1 MQERVVRVQGR
12 LEAVDGEVERFVAAS
27 GLTCPPGCGAC
38 CLSPDVE
45 ATVVELAPMA
55 AALVAAGRAEAT
67 LAALAAAPRPAPCV
81 LYTPDPANPRQGRC
95 SAYATRPLI
104 CRLFGFGARH
114 GRSGRPEL
122 AACKTMRAAD
132 PARMESV
139 TSDELLVRRAPVM
152 ADHAHG
158 LASDFPGEG
167 SVLLPINV
175 ALELALQREL
185 LHRRMTE
192 LEGPPDDGAPP
203 CAAA

>member
-12 LEAVDGEVERFVAAS
+12 LAAIDGEVEHFVAAS
-27 GLTCPPGCGAC
+27 GLACPPGCGAC
-38 CLSPDVE
+38 CLSPEVE

-55 AALVAAGRAEAT
+55 AALIDAGRAEAT

-81 LYTPDPANPRQGRC
+81 LYQPDPADPRRGRC

-114 GRSGRPEL
+114 GRDGRPEL
-122 AACKTMRAAD
+122 VTCKTMRAAD
-132 PARMESV
+132 PERMAAVSA
-139 TSDELLVRRAPVM
+139 DELLVRRAPIM

-158 LASDFPGEG
+158 LAADFPGEG
-167 SVLLPINV
+167 TELLPINA
-175 ALELALQREL
+175 ALEQALHREL
-185 LHRRMTE
+185 LHRRMAD